1 MNRSENRSIQLQFL
15 MCSILYYTIRG
26 SKLGRSGYLCG
37 LAYHSMRKHGIIA
50 ADGRSTFEVVLSCMV
65 HLLEST
71 RTGQH
76 RSSQPD
82 SITLVWIIK
91 HLHTDWSRLNTII
104 FTLEFDK
111 LSNFFN
117 LSSTRSLTLLSNLS
131 LNPLKSV
138 EPPESAMLS

>member
-1 MNRSENRSIQLQFL
+1 MSNTFL
-15 MCSILYYTIRG
+15 CNKD

-37 LAYHSMRKHGIIA
+37 FAYHSMRKHGIVA
-50 ADGRSTFEVVLSCMV
+50 ADGRTTLEVVLSCMV

-76 RSSQPD
+76 RSSQPN
-82 SITLVWIIK
+82 SITLVWIVK
-91 HLHTDWSRLNTII
+91 HLHTDWGGLNNISV
-104 FTLEFDK
+104 TLDFDK